1 MTRALADPHGLTP
14 IEEVEA
20 ESMLKALLRP
30 GVRPTSLQEIFFVWI
45 DQATGEPLPDREW
58 LPLFSSQA
66 HAAQVLPQMEFHPA
80 LPPKLRS
87 VDAESIS
94 KLYSG
99 STPSFYALNPC
110 AECGYRNRYSFS
122 DLADPEKVLY
132 TWAVDSAFRFAKFSS
147 LLKRADQKSRE
158 DAMNEALG
166 LLRLI
171 ENHIDP
177 AIPEVGERIRVF
189 GEKKLE

>member
-1 MTRALADPHGLTP
+1 MNPTLPDPHDLTA
-14 IEEVEA
+14 IEVEDA
-20 ESMLKALLRP
+20 EAMLKSLLRP

-45 DQATGEPLPDREW
+45 DQATGEPLPDRGW

-66 HAAQVLPQMEFHPA
+66 HASQFLPQMEFHPA
-80 LPPKLRS
+80 LPPKLRA
-87 VDAESIS
+87 VDAESIL

-158 DAMNEALG
+158 DAMKEALG
-166 LLRLI
+166 LLHLI
-171 ENHIDP
+171 EAHIDP
-177 AIPEVGERIRVF
+177 AISEVGERIRTF
-189 GEKKLE
+189 GEKKLD